1 MVGRLIHHV
10 GSVRLFR
17 AASIGQLFQSFLREI
32 VQDETEKYQQIGNDL
47 YVFQLE
53 SGIEEG
59 FEAY

>member
-1 MVGRLIHHV
+1 VKHK
-10 GSVRLFR
+10 
-17 AASIGQLFQSFLREI
+17 Q
-32 VQDETEKYQQIGNDL
+32 TQIGNDL